1 MKILIINLMHLGDLM
16 LMTPILPLIRKEYE
30 GAEIDLLVDRK
41 LKDLVSENPNID
53 RLLTL
58 DKKGV
63 DNKPL
68 NFLRFIEQIRKMKFD
83 LVINCHRNERASS
96 IAAFSGAKHIVGY
109 SKPFFSLFFE
119 SVINNE
125 AVAHHIGSGPFGLF
139 GEKKYKPGWVHQVA
153 SYTDILTKCLKVKVE
168 TSEGLFMKPHKKA
181 IENIEKLYKD
191 KFDPNKKT
199 VALNVGASWETKRWI
214 FSYFAEVADALIAE
228 GFTIAFLGGDMDRG
242 FVRETVS
249 CMKTDK
255 ATQEKSVVTL
265 TGKLTLAEVAAF
277 LAKTS
282 LFITTD
288 SGPMHIGVAANVPIV
303 TMFGASPVPGF
314 YPYTDKAVLIA
325 AKTPCHP
332 CGEHTCPKQEEN
344 FACMKNITADEVLN
358 AAHYL
363 LEKFEGRPAETLP
376 PPKSFEPEFR

>member
-16 LMTPILPLIRKEYE
+16 LMTPILPIIRREYGE
-30 GAEIDLLVDRK
+30 AEINLLVDRK

-53 RLLTL
+53 KILTL

-68 NFLRFIEQIRKMKFD
+68 NFLRFLQQIRKMKFD

-96 IAAFSGAKHIVGY
+96 IAAFSGAKRIVGY

-119 SVINNE
+119 STINNE

-139 GEKKYKPGWVHQVA
+139 GKKRYKPGWVHQVA
-153 SYTDILTKCLKVKVE
+153 SYTNILIKCLKVKVT

-181 IENIEKLYKD
+181 VDNIKKLYKEQ
-191 KFDPNKKT
+191 FPNDRKI

-214 FSYFAEVADALIAE
+214 FEYFASVADALVKE
-228 GFTIAFLGGDMDRG
+228 GYMIAFLGGEMDRG

-249 CMKTDK
+249 YMKTDK
-255 ATQEKSVVTL
+255 AEQERSVRIF
-265 TGKLTLAEVAAF
+265 TGKLTLGEVAAF
-277 LAKTS
+277 LQKTS

-314 YPYTDKAVLIA
+314 YPYTDKAILIA
-325 AKTPCHP
+325 AKTKCHP
-332 CGEHTCPKQEEN
+332 CGEHICPKMENN
-344 FACMKNITADEVLN
+344 FACMKNITPTEVLQ
-358 AAHYL
+358 AAHEL
-363 LEKFEGRPAETLP
+363 LDKYGAKPAEELP
-376 PPKSFEPEFR
+376 PTVNFTPEVR